1 MFVPCGPAAGH
12 RSSVRRR
19 RPVVSSLAAACLA
32 LCVLP
37 AASRAQAGVPLT
49 LAAAERLALEAE
61 PGSESLVARAS
72 ALSDRAVA
80 AGERPDPMLRLGLAN
95 FPIESGG
102 FGTEGMTQGQLGLRQ
117 EFPPGDS
124 LVFRSRRFE
133 LQAEALTHSAEARQ
147 RDVLHAVRDA
157 WLTVRYWQ
165 DAQAVVD
172 ASRPLFAD
180 LVTVTRSLY
189 AVGRSD
195 QQDVLRAE
203 LELSRVDDR
212 LLQIREQQARA
223 RARLGEWIG
232 AAAERPLAGADPL
245 PYSPPPRAEL
255 NERLTAHPALAAA
268 ATRIEAQ
275 GAAAG
280 LAREAFKPNWALEF
294 AYGYRDGR
302 LADGSPRSDFVSLGV
317 TVELPFFGRNRRSR
331 ELAAALAERRAAA
344 ADREQLS
351 RQLESRLDAD
361 YARWQVLSERIEL
374 YETAIV
380 VQAEDRAR
388 AALAAYQTET
398 GDFADV
404 MRGRIDRLN
413 AELELVRLR
422 TERSQSIAALASL
435 GGFDQ

>member
-1 MFVPCGPAAGH
+1 MFVPYGPAAGH
-12 RSSVRRR
+12 RPCVRRR
-19 RPVVSSLAAACLA
+19 RSFVPTLAAACLA
-32 LCVLP
+32 LVVLP
-37 AASRAQAGVPLT
+37 PAGRAQAAAPLT
-49 LAAAERLALEAE
+49 LAAAERLALESE
-61 PGSESLVARAS
+61 PGQESLVARAS
-72 ALSDRAVA
+72 ALADRAVA
-80 AGERPDPMLRLGLAN
+80 AGELPDPVLRLGLAN
-95 FPIESGG
+95 FPLESGG
-102 FGTEGMTQGQLGLRQ
+102 FGTEAMTQAQVALRQ
-117 EFPPGDS
+117 EFPRGDTLALS
-124 LVFRSRRFE
+124 TRRLE
-133 LQAEALTHSAEARQ
+133 LQAEELSQSVEVRR
-147 RDVLHAVRDA
+147 RDVLYAVREA
-157 WLTVRYWQ
+157 WLAARYWQ
-165 DAQAVVD
+165 DALAVVD

-180 LVTVTRSLY
+180 LITVTRSLY

-212 LLQIREQQARA
+212 LLEIREQQARA
-223 RARLGEWIG
+223 RAELGEWIG
-232 AAAERPLAGADPL
+232 DAAMRPLAGGDPL
-245 PYSPPPRAEL
+245 PDTPPPRAEL
-255 NERLTAHPALAAA
+255 DERLAAHPVLTAA
-268 ATRIEAQ
+268 ATRVEAL

-280 LAREAFKPNWALEF
+280 LAREAFKPNWALEV

-302 LADGSPRSDFVSLGV
+302 LPDGSPRSDFVSLGV

-351 RQLESRLDAD
+351 RRMQRRLAAD
-361 YARWQVLSERIEL
+361 YARWQSLSERIEL

-388 AALAAYQTET
+388 AALSAYQSEA

-413 AELELVRLR
+413 AELELVRLQS
-422 TERSQSIAALASL
+422 ERSRSIAALASL